1 VMCWLRRMPVM
12 SRAAAFCAA
21 SRRRMTT
28 SATPYSAACI
38 QWSKWLVT
46 KAWAIRFKLFN
57 CSNCST
63 VPVQCVVFGHKYTN
77 VTDIARQNWMNQSWR
92 KVAQVDHEAKVW
104 KRSNVTSKSE
114 RSRSYEAE
122 DKFEGLTKVS
132 FSTTLARVAYKLW
145 TVTACSTVIKCY
157 RYYITF
163 VFRYSCI
170 TSLKQMLELL
180 ILYQPLR
187 IT

>member
-1 VMCWLRRMPVM
+1 VRVREMTSSPWSADRSRARAGTEWTGVQMPSKYAGHLPRMQSNAISAILYVMRFGTGSQCSTSRSVGVMCWLRRMPVM

-77 VTDIARQNWMNQSWR
+77 VTDIARQN
-92 KVAQVDHEAKVW
+92 
-104 KRSNVTSKSE
+104 
-114 RSRSYEAE
+114 
-122 DKFEGLTKVS
+122 
-132 FSTTLARVAYKLW
+132 
-145 TVTACSTVIKCY
+145 
-157 RYYITF
+157 
-163 VFRYSCI
+163 
-170 TSLKQMLELL
+170 
-180 ILYQPLR
+180 
-187 IT
+187 